1 MRTLVIPT
9 ERKTQ
14 LVDITAEVR
23 QALRGQS
30 GQVAVVFVPH
40 TTAGV
45 VLQASGEALPRSPP
59 TSRRPSSESSTRDGT
74 GNTPKRGDRNPWPHV
89 RSALTGSSVTI
100 PLDGGERKVYVSVT
114 LIARPSA
121 VFTGQLVKGVR
132 LVQSKC
138 ARLPV
143 HGAVRPA
150 TSEQAETHQCRV

>member
-1 MRTLVIPT
+1 MELEAHR
-9 ERKTQ
+9 
-14 LVDITAEVR
+14 
-23 QALRGQS
+23 RG
-30 GQVAVVFVPH
+30 
-40 TTAGV
+40 
-45 VLQASGEALPRSPP
+45 R
-59 TSRRPSSESSTRDGT
+59 SESLAS
-74 GNTPKRGDRNPWPHV
+74 

-100 PLDGGERKVYVSVT
+100 PLDGGELALGDLQTILFCEFDGPRERKVYVSVT
-114 LIARPSA
+114 LIARPSD